1 MATPHPPQTYDRDH
15 FEVNGR
21 RDDYSHLDDGQP
33 TATRTGIGGDVTTSA
48 KAEGAIEGARASV
61 DKSETV

>member
-1 MATPHPPQTYDRDH
+1 MHAPQTYDRDH

-21 RDDYSHLDDGQP
+21 RDDYSHMDNGQP

-48 KAEGAIEGARASV
+48 KAEGAIEGVCSNV
-61 DKSETV
+61 DK